1 MSVQELEKQVQTLPP
16 EELARFSQWFD
27 TYRDTVMGE
36 ALTDDEW
43 PEDLNE
49 EQKQEILLRRA
60 AYLADPSVAT
70 PWEGTAE
77 RIIEQLRARRRQ
89 EAAFSRS

>member
-16 EELARFSQWFD
+16 GELARFSQWFD
-27 TYRDTVMGE
+27 NYRGTVMGE
-36 ALTDDEW
+36 ALTEEW
-43 PEDLNE
+43 PDDLSE
-49 EQKQEILLRRA
+49 EQKQEIILRRA

-77 RIIEQLRARRRQ
+77 RLIEQLRARRRQ
-89 EAAFSRS
+89 EAAFNRS

>member
-36 ALTDDEW
+36 ALTDEW
-43 PEDLNE
+43 SDDLSE
-49 EQKQEILLRRA
+49 EQKQEILLLRA
-60 AYLADPSVAT
+60 AYLADSSVAT

>member
-36 ALTDDEW
+36 ALTDEW
-43 PEDLNE
+43 SDDLSE
-49 EQKQEILLRRA
+49 EQKQEILLLRA